1 MVEGDGVADVDKIVV
16 RLAQALLRHELFLIQ
31 LFAGPQAGV
40 HDLDILPGLE
50 SGQLDQV
57 PGQGI
62 DFHGPPHVQHEDL
75 AAVGIGPR
83 QHHQAHRLG
92 NGHEVADDVRMGH
105 GNRAALG
112 DLLFEQ
118 GDHGAVAAQHVAE
131 ADRHELG
138 FDVLEHPAGAVLIR
152 VLLPQ
157 MGEDLGQLLG
167 FPLFDLG
174 VEALDDH
181 LAEPLAGAHDVGG
194 VHGLVRGDEHESFAA
209 VDHGRIGG
217 LIGADSVV
225 LDGLAG
231 AVLHE
236 GHVLMGRRV
245 IDDLGAILV
254 EHLEDPPAVPH
265 GADEGGQLQSGER
278 GFELELDIIG
288 VVFIDIEDDELLGVM
303 GCDLPAEL
311 AADGTAAAGDQHRFT
326 VDEGEH
332 LPHIGLNGGPAQQVL
347 HGHVLHGADGQLA
360 GDQLIHAG
368 QLLELAVGAAA
379 DVQNIPLILRI
390 GAGNGKENLVHM
402 VFFHV
407 DQDIVPTAHH
417 KDPVHIAAPL
427 VGIVV
432 DDADHL
438 VFRLFRQID
447 VPQDHLSR
455 VTGADEHDP
464 AQRFPV
470 QSAPLPLVTDE
481 AIEESDRH

>member
-1 MVEGDGVADVDKIVV
+1 MVEGDGAADVDEIVV
-16 RLAQALLRHELFLIQ
+16 RLAQAFLRHELFLIQ
-31 LFAGPQAGV
+31 LFAGPQAGI
-40 HDLDILPGLE
+40 HDLDILSGLE
-50 SGQLDQV
+50 SRQFDQV

-92 NGHEVADDVRMGH
+92 NGHEVTDDVRMGH
-105 GNRAALG
+105 GDRAALG

-131 ADRHELG
+131 TDRHELG

-152 VLLPQ
+152 VFLPQ
-157 MGEDLGQLLG
+157 MGEDLRQLSGL
-167 FPLFDLG
+167 PLFDLG

-194 VHGLVRGDEHESFAA
+194 VHGLVRGDEHESLAA

-225 LDGLAG
+225 LDCLAG

-245 IDDLGAILV
+245 IDDLGVILI
-254 EHLEDPPAVPH
+254 EHLEDPPAVPNR
-265 GADEGGQLQSGER
+265 ADKGGQLQSGER

-303 GCDLPAEL
+303 GRDLPAEL
-311 AADGTAAAGDQHRFT
+311 AADGAAAAGDQHRFA
-326 VDEGEH
+326 VYEREY
-332 LPHIGLNGGPAQQVL
+332 LPHVGLNGGSAQQIL
-347 HGHVLHGADGQLA
+347 HGYVLHGADGYLT
-360 GDQLIHAG
+360 GDQLVHAG
-368 QLLELAVGAAA
+368 QLLKFTVGAAA
-379 DVQNIPLILRI
+379 DVQNIPLVLRI
-390 GAGNGKENLVHM
+390 GAGNGKEYLVHM

-407 DQDIVPTAHH
+407 DQDIVPAAHH
-417 KDPVHIAAPL
+417 QHPIHVPTPF
-427 VGIVV
+427 VGIVI

-438 VFRLFRQID
+438 VFRLFR
-447 VPQDHLSR
+447 
-455 VTGADEHDP
+455 
-464 AQRFPV
+464 
-470 QSAPLPLVTDE
+470 
-481 AIEESDRH
+481 